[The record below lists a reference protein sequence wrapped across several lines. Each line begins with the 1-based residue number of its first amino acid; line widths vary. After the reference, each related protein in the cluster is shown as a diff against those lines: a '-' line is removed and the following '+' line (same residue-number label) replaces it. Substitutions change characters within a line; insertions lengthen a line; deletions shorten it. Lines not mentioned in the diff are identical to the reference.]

1 MKKKMVYSLDQKD
14 EKVIRLLENLGIT
27 KVTARALIY
36 VAQVEECRS
45 VDIEHGAD
53 LRQPE
58 VSLAMKDLL
67 HRGWVI
73 KRQQKNQQKGRPH
86 HIYKALYRIHELV
99 ESFEREKLQEITN
112 VQRGLAALKRYV
124 ATHTELKIQ
133 GTWY

>member
-1 MKKKMVYSLDQKD
+1 MVYSLDQKD
-14 EKVIRLLENLGIT
+14 EKIITVLEKLGLT
-27 KVTARALIY
+27 KVTARALMY

-45 VDIEHGAD
+45 ADIEQGAD

-73 KRQQKNQQKGRPH
+73 KRQQRNQQKGRPH
-86 HIYKALYRIHELV
+86 HIYKALYRLHDLF

-112 VQRGLAALKRYV
+112 VQRGLAALKRYI
-124 ATHTELKIQ
+124 ATNTGLRTK
-133 GTWY
+133 GTWC